1 MLVWEVVEGK
11 VKRAAAGKRSK
22 AGKSGARTE
31 FEKNATE
38 LRSKERKLKP
48 QRPVAPIQHRG

>member
-1 MLVWEVVEGK
+1 MQIWEVVEAK

-22 AGKSGARTE
+22 GDKSDARSE
-31 FEKNATE
+31 FEKNTAE

-48 QRPVAPIQHRG
+48 QRPIAPIKHKA